1 MVVELIKTD
10 VLYNEL
16 SYQIIGSAFSVF
28 NDLGYGHLEKTYQ
41 KALEQEFVKRGI
53 NFKREFY
60 IPVKYINKIVAQ
72 NYFDFLVDEKV
83 IVEIKRKNFF
93 SLNDIEQIKKYLI
106 AANLQLAILILF
118 TENGVR
124 QKRIIN
130 LEVR

>member
-1 MVVELIKTD
+1 MESSDNLCIFVKIRHFINMIVKMIKTD
-10 VLYNEL
+10 VLYDEL

-60 IPVKYINKIVAQ
+60 IPVKYIDKIVAQ
-72 NYFDFLVDEKV
+72 NYFDFLVDGKI

-93 SLNDIEQIKKYLI
+93 SLSDIEQIKKYTHLLI
-106 AANLQLAILILF
+106 CN
-118 TENGVR
+118 
-124 QKRIIN
+124 
-130 LEVR
+130 

>member
-1 MVVELIKTD
+1 MIVKMIKTD
-10 VLYNEL
+10 VLYDEL

-60 IPVKYINKIVAQ
+60 IPVKYIDKIVAQ
-72 NYFDFLVDEKV
+72 NYFDFLVDGKI

-93 SLNDIEQIKKYLI
+93 SLSDIEQIKKYTHLLI
-106 AANLQLAILILF
+106 CN
-118 TENGVR
+118 
-124 QKRIIN
+124 
-130 LEVR
+130 